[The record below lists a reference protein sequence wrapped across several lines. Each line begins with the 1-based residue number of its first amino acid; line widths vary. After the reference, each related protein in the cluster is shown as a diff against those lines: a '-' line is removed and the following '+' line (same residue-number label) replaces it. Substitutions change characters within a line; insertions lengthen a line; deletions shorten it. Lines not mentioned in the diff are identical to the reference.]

1 MSSETINPANAPQLE
16 KSKSLGVAKIESKE
30 VYITGANHNRGQPTQ
45 YTPKHLIGEDG
56 KTDYYTIKVETPVD
70 LEYKEEGKI
79 PIDTFFVTET
89 IYQQIERIPNALEGL
104 KNGARFGPVKALK
117 RKSQKTGNP
126 YWVLAFESDA
136 DY

>member
-1 MSSETINPANAPQLE
+1 MTETINPANAPQME
-16 KSKSLGVAKIESKE
+16 KSKSLGIAKIESKE
-30 VYITGANHNRGQPTQ
+30 MYIVGANHNRGMPTQ

-56 KTDYYTIKVETPVD
+56 KTDYYTIKVETPFD
-70 LEYKEEGKI
+70 LKYKEEGET

-104 KNGARFGPVKALK
+104 QGGARFGPVKAMK